1 MKGLLKNNFMGV
13 LENIKILI
21 PLVLL
26 FGILV
31 SVTGS
36 ASLLGIFSLTLTP
49 VLLVLVVLCLRKES
63 LSKWYKYKISL
74 PVKRNQIVQSYYISH
89 VCWCVAGMIAV
100 TIFMTITILIHGNQ
114 YFYYGFRDAFT
125 LVLGGGILAMFI
137 GSVFY
142 PLYYFLG
149 AEKTEITAILSAI
162 ISVAILVGISVFINI
177 LLGNKDVSD
186 TTYYISLIMILS
198 ITCVAFIGSYFLSA
212 FIFQKK
218 EYS

>member
-31 SVTGS
+31 SATGS
-36 ASLLGIFSLTLTP
+36 ASLLGIFSLILTP
-49 VLLVLVVLCLRKES
+49 ALLVLVVLCLRKES

-89 VCWCVAGMIAV
+89 VCWCVAGMIVV

-125 LVLGGGILAMFI
+125 LVLGGGILA
-137 GSVFY
+137 
-142 PLYYFLG
+142 
-149 AEKTEITAILSAI
+149 
-162 ISVAILVGISVFINI
+162 ILVGISVLINI
-177 LLGNKDVSD
+177 FLGNKDVSD